1 MVQFVMP
8 VQTFIWHFP
17 LPFLKS
23 SHWFFSLSNKK
34 SSMITR
40 QGCHHSPG
48 LPYHLFSPQACCSTG
63 GTPALTL
70 KAHYLLFR
78 LPTPTE
84 IRDRINAVSFTSS
97 KRRRLISFL
106 PSSLASLTSSCNYIY
121 PSNKGVSAGR
131 GEGAIC
137 RKGWTSLDSLWHV
150 TLWKEG

>member
-8 VQTFIWHFP
+8 VQTFVWHLP

-34 SSMITR
+34 SSMVTR

-48 LPYHLFSPQACCSTG
+48 LPYHLISPQACCSTG

-70 KAHYLLFR
+70 KVHYPLFR

-84 IRDRINAVSFTSS
+84 IRDRIDAVRFTSS
-97 KRRRLISFL
+97 KWRRLISFL
-106 PSSLASLTSSCNYIY
+106 HPLPLSRLPVTTYILLTKEFLQGS
-121 PSNKGVSAGR
+121 R
-131 GEGAIC
+131 EGAIC